1 MSDDYI
7 YYGPETAALEIS
19 SDGKVQR
26 VIPRAITV
34 EKGSATPMGDGFD
47 KYRQYDQDLRD
58 AYTAGLDAA
67 REAVLA
73 LPHYRAMECDP
84 GLMPGK
90 HDDSDPWL
98 RGYLVDSDKA
108 LAAID
113 ALRERP

>member
-26 VIPRAITV
+26 VIPRVITV
-34 EKGSATPMGDGFD
+34 EKGSATPVGDGFD

-58 AYTAGLDAA
+58 AYAKGFAAALDAA
-67 REAVLA
+67 WIAVGNVPCA
-73 LPHYRAMECDP
+73 TTTHGDDFRDIP
-84 GLMPGK
+84 GPIVK
-90 HDDSDPWL
+90 
-98 RGYLVDSDKA
+98 RNA

-113 ALRERP
+113 ALKEKK